1 MFCPSHASSILGLFE
16 LYKVLR
22 LSSVDFVWVLIMYN
36 KIGGFG
42 GSASSSGDVLN
53 CISDAFCVN
62 PIMYYVM

>member
-1 MFCPSHASSILGLFE
+1 
-16 LYKVLR
+16 VLR